1 MLRMAAIAVLVLS
14 GLLLLLI
21 VFRKKLGWAWLSLF
35 GTHLLLAALGIYVVN
50 FSGLVTD
57 IYIPLNPAT
66 IGAVTV
72 LGLPGV
78 LMLLGLKITL
88 F

>member
-57 IYIPLNPAT
+57 IYIPLNPTT

>member
-1 MLRMAAIAVLVLS
+1 MLRMAALAVLVLS

-21 VFRKKLGWAWLSLF
+21 VFKKKLGWAWLSLF

-50 FSGLVTD
+50 FSGLLTD

-78 LMLLGLKITL
+78 LMLMGLKLTL